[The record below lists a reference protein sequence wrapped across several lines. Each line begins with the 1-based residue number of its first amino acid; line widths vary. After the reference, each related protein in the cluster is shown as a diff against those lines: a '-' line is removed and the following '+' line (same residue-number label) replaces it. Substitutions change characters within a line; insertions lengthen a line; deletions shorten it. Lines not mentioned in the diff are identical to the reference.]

1 MKILVA
7 VDGSEFTRRMVAY
20 WAAHEE
26 WLGPQHSYTVLTV
39 VPPVPPRAAAA
50 LDRELLQSYY
60 ADEGEKVFHPLR
72 IFLDKQGLAATF
84 LSKTGHVADTI
95 AKTATEG
102 DFDLLMMGSHG
113 HSELGNLVLGSVATR
128 VMAHCKT
135 PVLLVR

>member
-20 WAAHEE
+20 WAAHDE

-39 VPPVPPRAAAA
+39 VPPIPPRAAAV
-50 LDRELLQSYY
+50 LDRELLHSYY
-60 ADEGEKVFHPLR
+60 ADEGEKVFHPIR
-72 IFLDKQGLAATF
+72 AFLDKQGLQATF

-95 AKTATEG
+95 GKTATEG
-102 DFDLLMMGSHG
+102 HFDLLMMGSHG
-113 HSELGNLVLGSVATR
+113 HGELANLVLGSVATR

>member
-26 WLGPQHSYTVLTV
+26 WLGPQHSFTVLTV
-39 VPPVPPRAAAA
+39 VPPIPPRAAAV
-50 LDRELLQSYY
+50 LDRELLHAYY

-72 IFLDKQGLAATF
+72 AFLDQQRLQATF

-95 AKTATEG
+95 SKTATEG
-102 DFDLLMMGSHG
+102 KFDLLMMGSHG

>member
-26 WLGPQHSYTVLTV
+26 WLGPQHSYTVLTA

>member
-26 WLGPQHSYTVLTV
+26 WLGPQHTYTVLTV
-39 VPPVPPRAAAA
+39 VPSIPPRAAAV
-50 LDRELLQSYY
+50 LDQELLNSYY

-72 IFLDKQGLAATF
+72 TFLDKQGLTATF
-84 LSKTGHVADTI
+84 LGKTGHVAETI
-95 AKTATEG
+95 AKSATEG

-128 VMAHCKT
+128 VMASCRT

>member
-26 WLGPQHSYTVLTV
+26 WLGPQHTYTVLTV
-39 VPPVPPRAAAA
+39 VPPIPPRAAAV
-50 LDRELLQSYY
+50 LDRELLHSYY

-72 IFLDKQGLAATF
+72 TFLDKQGLTATF
-84 LSKTGHVADTI
+84 LSKTGHVAETI
-95 AKTATEG
+95 AKSATEG